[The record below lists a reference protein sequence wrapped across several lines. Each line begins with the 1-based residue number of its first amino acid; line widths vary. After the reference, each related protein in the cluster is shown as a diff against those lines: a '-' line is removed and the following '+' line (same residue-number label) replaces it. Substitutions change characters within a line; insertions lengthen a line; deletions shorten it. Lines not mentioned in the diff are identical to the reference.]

1 MATIRDVAKLAG
13 VGLGTVSRVLS
24 GNGSVSSKTQLK
36 VSQAMAT
43 LNFTPNNAARSLVS
57 KKSNT
62 IGIWG
67 TQTSGEMNRRTLTRM
82 EAELKEFGIHLILA
96 DGDLNASK
104 DPDASRQSFDRLVNK
119 GCDGI
124 IIWGSSLPAIE
135 ILKIENEFPNI
146 TLLNNKI
153 ELIDDKCFYFDHYKA
168 GYICGQHL
176 INNGH
181 SNIACITG
189 WLETDDGNQ
198 RHQGFLSAL
207 NDNHVNIP
215 KELIFEGDYTY
226 RKGHEGAL
234 HLLKQ
239 NHPFTAL
246 FCGNDQSAMSA
257 ISAITNQ
264 GLNVPNDISV
274 MGYDDMNIAS
284 YTSPPLSTIQMPFIL
299 MAISATRR
307 LLNLC
312 YNSNLEV
319 NYDFPIKLINRKS
332 IQNIST
338 PITLNPK
345 G

>member
-13 VGLGTVSRVLS
+13 VGIGTVSRVLS
-24 GNGSVSSKTQLK
+24 GKGSVSPKTLLK
-36 VSQAMAT
+36 VNQAMEA
-43 LNFTPNNAARSLVS
+43 LKFTPNIAARSLVS
-57 KKSNT
+57 KKMNT

-67 TQTSGEMNRRTLTRM
+67 TETSGEINRDTLRKI
-82 EAELKEFGIHLILA
+82 EIELKPFEVHLIFA
-96 DGDLNASK
+96 DGELNSKQNPNAS
-104 DPDASRQSFDRLVNK
+104 RESFDTLVNK

-124 IIWGSSLPAIE
+124 IIWGSDLPALK
-135 ILKIENEFPNI
+135 ILQIENEFPNI

-153 ELIDDKCFYFDHYKA
+153 ELIDDKCFYFDHYQA

-176 INNGH
+176 IDNGH

-207 NDNHVNIP
+207 NDNNVNIRE
-215 KELIFEGDYTY
+215 ELIFKGDYTY
-226 RKGHEGAL
+226 RKGYEGAL
-234 HLLKQ
+234 SLLKQ
-239 NHPFTAL
+239 SLPFTAL

-257 ISAITNQ
+257 IAAITNK
-264 GLNVPNDISV
+264 GFEVPNDISV
-274 MGYDDMNIAS
+274 IGYDDMNIAS
-284 YTSPPLSTIQMPFIL
+284 YTSPPLTTVRIPFNR

-312 YNSNLEV
+312 YDLELDI
-319 NYDFPIKLINRKS
+319 NYDFPIQLIERSSVK
-332 IQNIST
+332 NI
-338 PITLNPK
+338 